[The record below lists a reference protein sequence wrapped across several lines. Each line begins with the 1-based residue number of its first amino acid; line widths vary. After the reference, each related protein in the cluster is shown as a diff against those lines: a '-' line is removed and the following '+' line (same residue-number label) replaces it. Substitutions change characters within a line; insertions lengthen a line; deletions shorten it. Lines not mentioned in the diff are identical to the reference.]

1 MNIEKNDPR
10 LTALALGELSPQE
23 ASEVESAIEKDPSLR
38 AELDTIRT
46 VADKLKL
53 ALAEEPLP
61 KPEPASQPKPLKK
74 QNRLPRRVALYGSAA
89 AVVAMLFV
97 LIQGPTKEAIENAKQ
112 IAMKHSTENQQ
123 DLSGNSE
130 KMAPVGMSAPDQ
142 FKKRNG
148 QADSSSMSELALK
161 PGSPANRVTQ
171 IETPS
176 IKEVTRSSGPY
187 TTSQDIQGEK
197 SPAQKTQ
204 TGKLMVGVGVNSE
217 AGLVGSIVLDEREE
231 NLARQP
237 VNSPSKKPQPGQ
249 DIRRPNSTV
258 NSDIKF
264 GGQTTPTGNTVPAA
278 ESKSA
283 ETLGFSS
290 MPSSSLKKMMPPKT
304 RRGRYGAYN
313 EPELRG
319 RERLKIDSI
328 GTELFRRQS
337 GQFNTEAYDK
347 IVENEFKRVEDHPL
361 STFSIDVDTASYS
374 MLRRMLV
381 EQGRMPPPGAVRLE
395 ELINYFDYGYSPPQD
410 GQPFATHIGAA
421 RCPWNEKHNLVRI
434 GLKGRIVDR
443 TERDAA
449 NLVFLLDVSG
459 SMRRP
464 NKLPLLKN
472 AMQMLVENLN
482 EKDRVAIVVY
492 AGASGLVL
500 PSTVCADK
508 QKILD
513 ALERL
518 QAGGSTNGGA
528 GIRLAYA
535 TAAAN
540 FIEGGVNRVILCTDG
555 DFNVGTTNQSEL
567 VNMIEKKAKEG
578 VFLTVLGFGMG
589 NYKDSTLEILAD
601 KGNGNYGY
609 IDTKAEA
616 KKLLVEG
623 LSGTLVTIAKDVKI
637 QVEFNPRHVRGY
649 RLLGYEN
656 RMLRKE
662 DFNDDTKDAG
672 EIGAGH
678 TVTALYEIIPADSE
692 EKIEKPKVD
701 ELKYQKPIETAD
713 DAGSQELLTVKL
725 RYKEPDGDKSKLIV
739 FPMKN
744 AVSEFDEADPD
755 TKFAAAVAA
764 FGMVLRNSEF
774 KGNADYDRA
783 LDWAKSSLGKDKF
796 GYREEFLK
804 LVRVAKSLYNE

>member
-38 AELDTIRT
+38 AELDAIRT

-74 QNRLPRRVALYGSAA
+74 QNRLLRRVALYGSAA

-130 KMAPVGMSAPDQ
+130 KMVAVGMSAPDQ

-148 QADSSSMSELALK
+148 RTDSSSMS
-161 PGSPANRVTQ
+161 
-171 IETPS
+171 
-176 IKEVTRSSGPY
+176 
-187 TTSQDIQGEK
+187 
-197 SPAQKTQ
+197 
-204 TGKLMVGVGVNSE
+204 
-217 AGLVGSIVLDEREE
+217 
-231 NLARQP
+231 
-237 VNSPSKKPQPGQ
+237 
-249 DIRRPNSTV
+249 
-258 NSDIKF
+258 
-264 GGQTTPTGNTVPAA
+264 
-278 ESKSA
+278 
-283 ETLGFSS
+283 
-290 MPSSSLKKMMPPKT
+290 
-304 RRGRYGAYN
+304 GAYN
-313 EPELRG
+313 ESVL
-319 RERLKIDSI
+319 DAQH
-328 GTELFRRQS
+328 RRQNNIS
-337 GQFNTEAYDK
+337 LGYPMEIAGPHNTETYDK

-459 SMRRP
+459 SMRHP

-540 FIEGGVNRVILCTDG
+540 FIESGVNRVILCTDG
-555 DFNVGTTNQSEL
+555 DFNVGTTNQSEF
-567 VNMIEKKAKEG
+567 VDMIEKKAKEG

-589 NYKDSTLEILAD
+589 NYKDSTLEKLAD

-755 TKFAAAVAA
+755 IKFAAAVAA

-774 KGNADYDRA
+774 KGDADYDRA
-783 LDWAKSSLGKDKF
+783 LDWAKSSLGEDKF